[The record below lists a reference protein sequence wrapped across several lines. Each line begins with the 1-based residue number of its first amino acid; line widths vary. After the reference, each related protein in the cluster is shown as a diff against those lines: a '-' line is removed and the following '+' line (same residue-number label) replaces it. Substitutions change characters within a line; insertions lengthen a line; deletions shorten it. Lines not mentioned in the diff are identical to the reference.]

1 MSFSIHDFLRD
12 QRDAIVR
19 AWEASVEEE
28 PRVISLAGSL
38 LRNHIPELLDEL
50 ADWMELDISP
60 GTARMRVASTVH
72 AADRLEH
79 KFEIAQLIHE
89 VRLLRTTILR
99 LVLAEESSERIEHGT
114 IGMADRVVELARLN
128 AGLDFAVAD
137 AVEYFATERERRLA
151 EVTSREIS
159 RVQEQNRRQSDFL
172 AVLSHELRNPLAPIL
187 NSLHILTHAEANTEQ
202 FGHATNVIQRQTQ
215 HLTRLVDDLL
225 DITRISHG
233 KIPLHPERFD
243 LRDVVRTTCDDHR
256 SLVEQRDLTLR
267 LEVPGGPVWIDGDRT
282 RIAQVTSN
290 LLQNAV
296 KFTARGGILNVAIAV
311 HEQRASLRVKDSG
324 IGLEP
329 DLLETLFEPFIQGV
343 PARQKGGLGLGLA
356 LVKGLVTLHKG
367 TVSARSGGAGC
378 GSEFIVELPLAPATP
393 HAPRETPT
401 ASPSRLVVLIEDSA
415 DNADTLA
422 RVLELNGHRVQL
434 ARDGKSGLA
443 LAVELQPDVVLCD
456 IGLPDIDGYEV
467 ARELRMTSRLVATR
481 LVALSGYAQPEDRQ
495 RSQEAGFD
503 AHLVKP
509 VVFAELNEILT
520 AARS

>member
-1 MSFSIHDFLRD
+1 
-12 QRDAIVR
+12 
-19 AWEASVEEE
+19 
-28 PRVISLAGSL
+28 
-38 LRNHIPELLDEL
+38 
-50 ADWMELDISP
+50 
-60 GTARMRVASTVH
+60 
-72 AADRLEH
+72 
-79 KFEIAQLIHE
+79 
-89 VRLLRTTILR
+89 
-99 LVLAEESSERIEHGT
+99 
-114 IGMADRVVELARLN
+114 
-128 AGLDFAVAD
+128 
-137 AVEYFATERERRLA
+137 
-151 EVTSREIS
+151 
-159 RVQEQNRRQSDFL
+159 
-172 AVLSHELRNPLAPIL
+172 
-187 NSLHILTHAEANTEQ
+187 
-202 FGHATNVIQRQTQ
+202 
-215 HLTRLVDDLL
+215 
-225 DITRISHG
+225 
-233 KIPLHPERFD
+233 
-243 LRDVVRTTCDDHR
+243 
-256 SLVEQRDLTLR
+256 
-267 LEVPGGPVWIDGDRT
+267 
-282 RIAQVTSN
+282 
-290 LLQNAV
+290 
-296 KFTARGGILNVAIAV
+296 
-311 HEQRASLRVKDSG
+311 
-324 IGLEP
+324 
-329 DLLETLFEPFIQGV
+329 
-343 PARQKGGLGLGLA
+343 
-356 LVKGLVTLHKG
+356 VTLHKG